1 MAALTVKEFKEH
13 IDEYRGAVLDAD
25 MDQSATHNALIEDY
39 ADLEAS
45 VKLFRKCYKA
55 AAEIWRKD
63 NPERSEFFFPSGEKA
78 IVAMMAEHSFWEK
91 GSMTEFAQRNME
103 LKERITEM
111 ETGLRHII
119 KWCQQDSGM
128 LIPCQ
133 ILNAVQ
139 RMCNDTL
146 GEGE

>member
-1 MAALTVKEFKEH
+1 MAALTIKEFKEH

-128 LIPCQ
+128 LTPCQ